1 VSRGRSRRLLVGLET
16 SGSAIV
22 ESELGSGGTRE
33 FLLTDDLALAVLV
46 LNASKRECIPR
57 SRLGIDSN

>member
-1 VSRGRSRRLLVGLET
+1 VGLET